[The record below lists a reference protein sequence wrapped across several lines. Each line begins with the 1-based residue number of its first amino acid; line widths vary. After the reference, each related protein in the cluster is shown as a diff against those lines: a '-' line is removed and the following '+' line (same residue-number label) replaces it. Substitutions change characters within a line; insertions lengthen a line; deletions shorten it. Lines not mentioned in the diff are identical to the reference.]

1 MSRPPVKFDGAAFS
15 ADGAAFSADA
25 STFVTST
32 PSTYGTTGDWSVV
45 VAATAKVA
53 EYSTAPMKA
62 ASDASACGTSLECGR
77 GCEGVRAVGRVGY
90 ESSRC
95 GPA

>member
-1 MSRPPVKFDGAAFS
+1 MGVPIIAFVKGVGAMLRNVAKEK
-15 ADGAAFSADA
+15 AKC
-25 STFVTST
+25 
-32 PSTYGTTGDWSVV
+32 DWSVV

-62 ASDASACGTSLECGR
+62 ASDASACGMSLECGR